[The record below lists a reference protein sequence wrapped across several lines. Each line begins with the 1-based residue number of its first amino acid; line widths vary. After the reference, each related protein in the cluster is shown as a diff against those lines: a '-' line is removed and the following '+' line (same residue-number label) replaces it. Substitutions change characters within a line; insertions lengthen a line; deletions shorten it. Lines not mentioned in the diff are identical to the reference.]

1 MRRNVPSMMLSVSFV
16 ASLRR
21 DTCSLVEELQRRRST
36 QSLWSGP
43 RPFRELKAILYI
55 PLLECWW
62 LGSCVCWGPGDHSLH
77 SRWECRFESHWNC
90 DGYGSSCNRWLNSL
104 ELRQKHALGQSYAG
118 INVKKVCRLW
128 DARGHR
134 SRAASVIW
142 RNWEYCNP
150 SWSPP
155 APSSRLQSTWEWF
168 WRSMIW
174 YICVFAGLIVCVRLL
189 HSNKF
194 FNKTNPLVGS
204 LLPPRVL
211 CSNNKKSLYENCF
224 VQRRKENK
232 GRIPLFFMIFWVF
245 ILKLFILFLVKKG
258 DTCTIRFFYS
268 YICG

>member
-16 ASLRR
+16 ALSRR

-55 PLLECWW
+55 LLLERWW

-77 SRWECRFESHWNC
+77 SRWECRLESHWNC
-90 DGYGSSCNRWLNSL
+90 DGYGSSCNRWSNSL

-155 APSSRLQSTWEWF
+155 VPSSRLQSTWEWF

-174 YICVFAGLIVCVRLL
+174 YICVFAGLIVCVLGCYIQISFLTRQTLSSVL
-189 HSNKF
+189 F
-194 FNKTNPLVGS
+194 
-204 LLPPRVL
+204 LLPEFYVVIIKNLFMEIVLFKEGKKTRVE
-211 CSNNKKSLYENCF
+211 SPSF
-224 VQRRKENK
+224 SW
-232 GRIPLFFMIFWVF
+232 LFEFSFWDYWF
-245 ILKLFILFLVKKG
+245 LFL
-258 DTCTIRFFYS
+258 
-268 YICG
+268 